1 MKSNWQ
7 SCSKL
12 GMCLI
17 KWGLYWPKLHQQLN
31 PLFSICVEP
40 QLCCQRRQEHLH
52 IPPCPAPCTAWA
64 GSLPPTSSFQRRHT
78 PREPVKGRQHK
89 TSALRINTHMY
100 IPQVL
105 LIFFFSLDKEVQCHP
120 LSFFSSFQ
128 KCFLQ
133 EQHILQEA
141 GMAIPICIMPFITV
155 YRSFAESY
163 RSPGDV
169 SSQPQQ
175 PPECCPEVHYLQKY
189 LTYFQQMFLLLLLSL
204 WNIPTKSKRNEN
216 YRNYNRND
224 MVS

>member
-52 IPPCPAPCTAWA
+52 IPPCPAPCIAWA

-105 LIFFFSLDKEVQCHP
+105 LIFFFFLGQGSTMSSLELFFLLSEVLFIGIAYFIGGRHGNSDLHNAIYHSIQ
-120 LSFFSSFQ
+120 
-128 KCFLQ
+128 
-133 EQHILQEA
+133 IL
-141 GMAIPICIMPFITV
+141 C
-155 YRSFAESY
+155 RK
-163 RSPGDV
+163 
-169 SSQPQQ
+169 
-175 PPECCPEVHYLQKY
+175 LQKPWRCIFSA
-189 LTYFQQMFLLLLLSL
+189 TA
-204 WNIPTKSKRNEN
+204 TT
-216 YRNYNRND
+216 
-224 MVS
+224 